1 MDFAEIVKTRRAANF
16 FDPNKPVPKK
26 TIRELVE
33 MAAQSPSSYNLQPW
47 SLMILEDP
55 DDKARLR
62 KLAFDQPKITDA
74 PVVFMVLGDRNAWK
88 EGDKSFE
95 MNFAEMVKSG
105 MPEANKTGLAKTMVS
120 LYGASQDHMQAFAVK
135 NAGFFGMSLMYA
147 AKSLGLESHPM
158 DGFDHNGVKKE
169 FNIPDNYWIPL
180 IMSIGYFD
188 ESKEYPAP
196 KWRKSFEDIV
206 VSF

>member
-1 MDFAEIVKTRRAANF
+1 MDFREIIKTRRAANF
-16 FDPNKPVPKK
+16 FDPNKPVSKE

-62 KLAFDQPKITDA
+62 KLAYDQPKITDA
-74 PVVFMVLGDRNAWK
+74 PVVFMILGDRDAWK

-105 MPEANKTGLAKTMVS
+105 MPKDRKEGLVKTMTG
-120 LYGASQDHMQAFAVK
+120 LYGASQDHMQAFACK
-135 NAGFFGMSLMYA
+135 NAGFFGMSPYVCGQ
-147 AKSLGLESHPM
+147 KPGPGIPSHGRLRPQRREKR
-158 DGFDHNGVKKE
+158 V
-169 FNIPDNYWIPL
+169 
-180 IMSIGYFD
+180 
-188 ESKEYPAP
+188 
-196 KWRKSFEDIV
+196 
-206 VSF
+206 